1 MGTLFCAP
9 ASFGAIFHVDTAFC
23 LNSTSNPE
31 KMKLFLVLGALVALT
46 VAEVEEGEIENNC
59 DENSEVYY
67 DKKKSFFDS
76 ISCEATEKA
85 KGRSNKPDW
94 RAEKKLNRET
104 FGVSGNNRRG
114 YYRRG
119 GQNGGPGGGGGYNN
133 YNNRGGG
140 GGYNNYMNG
149 GRGGYSNQGFNSR
162 FARDGNNSRGGG
174 RGRGWGGRGQRVGNR
189 NAD

>member
-1 MGTLFCAP
+1 MRPKTKLKKVKSKITATKIQKCIMTKRSLSLTQFP
-9 ASFGAIFHVDTAFC
+9 ARPRKRPKVVRI
-23 LNSTSNPE
+23 NPI
-31 KMKLFLVLGALVALT
+31 
-46 VAEVEEGEIENNC
+46 GEQ
-59 DENSEVYY
+59 
-67 DKKKSFFDS
+67 
-76 ISCEATEKA
+76 
-85 KGRSNKPDW
+85 
-94 RAEKKLNRET
+94 KKLNRET

-119 GQNGGPGGGGGYNN
+119 GQNGGPRGGGGYNN

-174 RGRGWGGRGQRVGNR
+174 RGRGWG
-189 NAD
+189 